1 MEWSERVEERHD
13 FTASELDPSRRGGRS
28 GEAPAGD
35 VEEDDGATAADDL
48 FGRMQSVM
56 LSRRFEATAR
66 LRRVW
71 GDDLFVTHLM
81 QLIEPADWL
90 DAETSRVAEDG
101 VSRMVP
107 CCDRFSFRDPEALRG
122 RLLDWWRRGPLY
134 VDHPRRRAV
143 VRPEPEPARVAKVPE
158 EEVERVA
165 AAITEYGAKRLPFE
179 AARALV
185 AAWTGPG
192 QAPPREVAG
201 RWIAALSGT
210 AARGS
215 VTAED
220 ALGEVLAAVESRWA
234 TFLAPLV
241 QAVFGDDRFVAG
253 ASRRFY
259 AHHWLASAAP
269 MRFDDPEAAE
279 AAITAWWKGHGV
291 RHRAAMVKVL
301 PVESLL
307 EDALAESRATSNAAS
322 PLQDPALVYLREDPA
337 TVRAILQA
345 LAAAHAAS
353 TATEVPY
360 FLHRFGLDVDGLFEL
375 VVNRCDASWPPALI
389 EVLEAALR
397 VRSPRVVRHLAPL
410 IRRKGARP
418 LIEHYLLNEGAN
430 AIDGLLDMVDAGAKP
445 RAFALGWLPQIAGEE
460 RGRRTIAALAATK
473 GEAVR
478 RHVAPL
484 LGGPSTG

>member
-13 FTASELDPSRRGGRS
+13 FTASELDPSRR
-28 GEAPAGD
+28 
-35 VEEDDGATAADDL
+35 
-48 FGRMQSVM
+48 
-56 LSRRFEATAR
+56 
-66 LRRVW
+66 VW

-81 QLIEPADWL
+81 QLIEPADRL
-90 DAETSRVAEDG
+90 DADGPRVDEDG
-101 VSRMVP
+101 VTRTLP
-107 CCDRFSFRDPEALRG
+107 CCDRFSFRDPESLRA

-143 VRPEPEPARVAKVPE
+143 VRPDPEPARVASVPS

-165 AAITEYGAKRLPFE
+165 AAITAYGEKKLPFE
-179 AARALV
+179 EARALV
-185 AAWTGPG
+185 AAWTSPG
-192 QAPPREVAG
+192 EAPPPEVAG
-201 RWIAALSGT
+201 RWIAALSGD
-210 AARGS
+210 ARGT
-215 VTAED
+215 VTAQDDLD
-220 ALGEVLAAVESRWA
+220 AVLVAVESRWA

-241 QAVFGDDRFVAG
+241 QAVFGDDRFIAVA
-253 ASRRFY
+253 ARRFY
-259 AHHWLASAAP
+259 AHHWLASVAP

-307 EDALAESRATSNAAS
+307 EDALAESRASSNAAS
-322 PLQDPALVYLREDPA
+322 PLRDPALVYLREDLA
-337 TVRAILQA
+337 TVRAILQG
-345 LAAAHAAS
+345 LATAHAAS
-353 TATEVPY
+353 TAAEVPY

-410 IRRKGARP
+410 IRRRGARP
-418 LIEHYLLNEGAN
+418 LIEAYLLNEGAN

-445 RAFALGWLPQIAGEE
+445 RAFALGWLTQIAGEE

-473 GEAVR
+473 GETVR

>member
-13 FTASELDPSRRGGRS
+13 FTASELDPSRRGVRP
-28 GEAPAGD
+28 GEAPPGGAE
-35 VEEDDGATAADDL
+35 EEDDGATADDDL
-48 FGRMQSVM
+48 FGCMQSVT
-56 LSRRFEATAR
+56 LSRRFEAAAR

-90 DAETSRVAEDG
+90 DADCS
-101 VSRMVP
+101 
-107 CCDRFSFRDPEALRG
+107 RFSFRNPESLRG

-143 VRPEPEPARVAKVPE
+143 VRPEPEPARVAEVPE
-158 EEVERVA
+158 EEVERVS
-165 AAITEYGAKRLPFE
+165 AAITGYGAKRLPFE

-192 QAPPREVAG
+192 EAPPRAVAG
-201 RWIAALSGT
+201 RWIAALSGA
-210 AARGS
+210 AARGP
-215 VTAED
+215 VTAQDDLD
-220 ALGEVLAAVESRWA
+220 AVLVAVESRWA

-253 ASRRFY
+253 VARRFY

-279 AAITAWWKGHGV
+279 AAIAAWWKGHGV

-322 PLQDPALVYLREDPA
+322 PSGTRRSCTCAKTPRRCEPSFTGWRPPARRRPRRRSRTSSTA
-337 TVRAILQA
+337 S
-345 LAAAHAAS
+345 AS
-353 TATEVPY
+353 T
-360 FLHRFGLDVDGLFEL
+360 
-375 VVNRCDASWPPALI
+375 
-389 EVLEAALR
+389 
-397 VRSPRVVRHLAPL
+397 
-410 IRRKGARP
+410 
-418 LIEHYLLNEGAN
+418 
-430 AIDGLLDMVDAGAKP
+430 
-445 RAFALGWLPQIAGEE
+445 
-460 RGRRTIAALAATK
+460 
-473 GEAVR
+473 
-478 RHVAPL
+478 
-484 LGGPSTG
+484 STGSSSWW